1 MADPV
6 KMANILQLE
15 LRQQTL
21 EKEVSLLKDTIW
33 KLTGRIYVLETFL
46 GDKFGILLSNIISVQ
61 SKIG

>member
-6 KMANILQLE
+6 RMANILQLE

-46 GDKFGILLSNIISVQ
+46 GDKFGILL
-61 SKIG
+61 